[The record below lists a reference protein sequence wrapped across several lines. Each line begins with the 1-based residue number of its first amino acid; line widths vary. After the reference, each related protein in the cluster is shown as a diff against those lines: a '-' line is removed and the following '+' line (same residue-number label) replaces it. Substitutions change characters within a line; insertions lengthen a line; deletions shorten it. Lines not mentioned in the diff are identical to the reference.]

1 MKILMDSEPSRK
13 WNVLDMW
20 PGKSEAEVSEILAD
34 HFNAIARNF
43 VPLTDEDVFLSYS
56 RDIPDLTRDQV
67 STRLRTFKKPASTV
81 PGDLPPTLVT
91 KFHAALSTPVT
102 DILNAIKNQQEWPR
116 AWQIEYVTPIP
127 KVPCPDT
134 LNQLRNIGCTNLLSK
149 LAESYVLEWT
159 KEEVEENMKRN
170 QFGGR
175 KGMST
180 NHHLIS
186 LWESVLK
193 FLDKPGQCVS
203 ILGIDFSKSFNRID
217 HRHCLSSLK
226 RLGASSQVLGLH
238 RAFLKGRK
246 MSVGVG
252 SSPCWE

>member
-1 MKILMDSEPSRK
+1 MCI
-13 WNVLDMW
+13 
-20 PGKSEAEVSEILAD
+20 
-34 HFNAIARNF
+34 
-43 VPLTDEDVFLSYS
+43 
-56 RDIPDLTRDQV
+56 RDR
-67 STRLRTFKKPASTV
+67 
-81 PGDLPPTLVT
+81 
-91 KFHAALSTPVT
+91 
-102 DILNAIKNQQEWPR
+102 
-116 AWQIEYVTPIP
+116 
-127 KVPCPDT
+127 
-134 LNQLRNIGCTNLLSK
+134 CTHLLSK

-226 RLGASSQVLGLH
+226 RLGASPQVLGLH